1 MIRKEI
7 EVCMFLAAG
16 LALGSGCGQA
26 SGGRKEIEV
35 SGIAETSV
43 SEALEDRSG
52 EEGERGDRAGGK
64 ADVSGGAEAGQ
75 NGREAAADGG
85 SADGDGSGNGNGNG
99 NGTEIG
105 TGNGI
110 GTGKAEALGNEDAED
125 MRKRFGKDCIG
136 EQTFE
141 AELSE
146 YDGKVWFVPFG
157 PGQGNPD
164 FHIQLMQN
172 GTVMGEIKPY
182 VPEGLQGKTF
192 ASLDAVSFYDMNFD
206 GCTDILLIET
216 YGDTTF
222 AAVYYG
228 FDRDGEE
235 YERSFTVQ
243 EQLSDRISAQA
254 GELSV
259 AGVRKALGD
268 TRKNGKFAGYQEA
281 YGAVARLLDMSDE
294 DGAYNMTVT
303 YGLID
308 VDGNGTPELTAGVD
322 GYYTSLYT
330 YSGGKVCT
338 LIDKWSYGVMG
349 NAGYEYAP
357 GNNSLRNYNT
367 DYAGAILYTTYMA
380 VRDGNRL
387 ETVAEVKTVN
397 FDDVNGNGVLDEDEI
412 GSVGYYGVNYLN
424 GKEASVEECSVYDA
438 GEYEMIRGDLSLEG
452 VLKELGVR

>member
-1 MIRKEI
+1 MVRKEI
-7 EVCMFLAAG
+7 AVCMFLAAG
-16 LALGSGCGQA
+16 LVFGSGCGQA

-35 SGIAETSV
+35 SGTAETSV
-43 SEALEDRSG
+43 SEAL
-52 EEGERGDRAGGK
+52 GDRAGGK
-64 ADVSGGAEAGQ
+64 ADAPGKEGAGQ
-75 NGREAAADGG
+75 NGRESATDEG
-85 SADGDGSGNGNGNG
+85 SMDGDGSGNGNGNG
-99 NGTEIG
+99 TGT
-105 TGNGI
+105 
-110 GTGKAEALGNEDAED
+110 GTGKEEALGNEDAED

-182 VPEGLQGKTF
+182 VPEGLQGKAF

-228 FDRDGEE
+228 FDRDGED

-243 EQLSDRISAQA
+243 EQLSERLSAQA
-254 GELSV
+254 GEMTV

>member
-1 MIRKEI
+1 MFRKEI
-7 EVCMFLAAG
+7 AVCMFLAAG
-16 LALGSGCGQA
+16 LVLGSGCGQA
-26 SGGRKEIEV
+26 SGGRNEIEV

-43 SEALEDRSG
+43 SEALGDSSG
-52 EEGERGDRAGGK
+52 QEGERGAKAGGK
-64 ADVSGGAEAGQ
+64 TDAPGKEGAGQ
-75 NGREAAADGG
+75 NGREAAADEG
-85 SADGDGSGNGNGNG
+85 SVDGDGSGNGNG
-99 NGTEIG
+99 IG
-105 TGNGI
+105 TRI
-110 GTGKAEALGNEDAED
+110 GTGKAEASGNENAGD
-125 MRKRFGKDCIG
+125 MRKRFGENCIG

-141 AELSE
+141 VELSE
-146 YDGKVWFVPFG
+146 YDGAVWFVPFK

-182 VPEGLQGKTF
+182 VPERVQGKAF

-206 GCTDILLIET
+206 DCTDILLIET

-243 EQLSDRISAQA
+243 EQLSERILAQA

-259 AGVRKALGD
+259 AGVKKALGD
-268 TRKNGKFAGYQEA
+268 IRENGKFAGYQEA

-308 VDGNGTPELTAGVD
+308 VDGDGTPELTAGVD

-330 YSGGKVCT
+330 YNGGKVCT
-338 LIDKWSYGVMG
+338 LMDKWSYGVMG

-357 GNNSLRNYNT
+357 GNNNLRNYNT

-380 VRDGNRL
+380 VREGSRL
-387 ETVAEVKTVN
+387 ETVAEIKTVN
-397 FDDVNGNGVLDEDEI
+397 FDDVNGNGIPDEDEM

-424 GKEASVEECSVYDA
+424 GKEASVEECSAYDA

-452 VLKELGVR
+452 LLKELLD